1 MAQDFWGWL
10 GSLFGGGRSNKP
22 GGGSKSTGSSKAPS
36 KTSSRPPQSAPTA
49 PLSPFKGGGGGG
61 GGTKAFSAPRP
72 TTPQKDDEPSG
83 PGRAGMSVW
92 DAFIYGQNDSG
103 VERWKAD
110 NEERKADGRNGDA
123 WTDMWGGLGK
133 LMTPL
138 PATRERGDDHE
149 PQGLTP
155 GQSNRIFTA
164 NDALVEYEKREGLKP
179 GSLRTP
185 GTTPQYTANRA
196 LRQYE
201 RKEGLREGTV
211 SDVRATRDSI
221 PNPRPKNWSPYG
233 DDDTFYTKELSQEA
247 YAALTPRQRAAID
260 ANTALAQAIMA
271 DKAEYDANAKLATS
285 DKDYVS
291 GVKALFGEERG
302 SENYA
307 PRTLAVLQSLQNT
320 GTANVVGKSDFD
332 DYLTGSRLLRESDL
346 GEITDDNYSLYESG
360 ERDGLS
366 GRTRVGLRFSQAS
379 LETLSST
386 LSAGQALLDSL
397 RSTEEGNPFGAP
409 TAAIGFNPM
418 SERDNALNYLFDV
431 ASQRDSGL
439 SPEQFS
445 EVAGGI
451 EEEFKITPQEIRKY
465 LDTRLTAADYSSA
478 AGQVVSLGSDPSIAY
493 ITPDEFRSKYYGGN

>member
-22 GGGSKSTGSSKAPS
+22 GGGSKSTGSSKASS

-49 PLSPFKGGGGGG
+49 PPSPFKGGGGGG
-61 GGTKAFSAPRP
+61 GGGMKAFSAPRP

-110 NEERKADGRNGDA
+110 NEERKARRPSEESSGA
-123 WTDMWGGLGK
+123 
-133 LMTPL
+133 
-138 PATRERGDDHE
+138 
-149 PQGLTP
+149 GLTP
-155 GQSNRIFTA
+155 GQSNRITTA
-164 NDALVEYEKREGLKP
+164 NDVLVEYEKREGLKP
-179 GSLRTP
+179 GSLSTP
-185 GTTPQYTANRA
+185 GTTPQYTANEA

-247 YAALTPRQRAAID
+247 YAALAPRQRAAID

-320 GTANVVGKSDFD
+320 GTANVVGKSDLD
-332 DYLTGSRLLRESDL
+332 DYLTGRRLLREEDL

-397 RSTEEGNPFGAP
+397 RSTEKENLFGAP
-409 TAAIGFNPM
+409 TSAIGFNPT

-478 AGQVVSLGSDPSIAY
+478 AGQVVSLGGDPSIAY

>member
-10 GSLFGGGRSNKP
+10 GSLLGGGGDEPKKKTQKSKETSKRASSRTESNQP
-22 GGGSKSTGSSKAPS
+22 DWGFETSAPRAARRNNGSSVGGP
-36 KTSSRPPQSAPTA
+36 R
-49 PLSPFKGGGGGG
+49 GGGGGG
-61 GGTKAFSAPRP
+61 GGMRAFSVAAP
-72 TTPQKDDEPSG
+72 
-83 PGRAGMSVW
+83 AV
-92 DAFIYGQNDSG
+92 
-103 VERWKAD
+103 V
-110 NEERKADGRNGDA
+110 
-123 WTDMWGGLGK
+123 
-133 LMTPL
+133 L
-138 PATRERGDDHE
+138 PAAREEDEKE
-149 PQGLTP
+149 PAGTSEAQKNTTIP
-155 GQSNRIFTA
+155 YSDQEKR
-164 NDALVEYEKREGLKP
+164 DALKLFDSIADEAEARKEP
-179 GSLRTP
+179 GF
-185 GTTPQYTANRA
+185 NRA
-196 LRQYE
+196 KQEAEVVGNIGGRPPE
-201 RKEGLREGTV
+201 
-211 SDVRATRDSI
+211 S
-221 PNPRPKNWSPYG
+221 RPKNWSPYG

-247 YAALTPRQRAAID
+247 YAALAPRQRAAID

-320 GTANVVGKSDFD
+320 GTANVVGKSDLD
-332 DYLTGSRLLRESDL
+332 DYLTGRRLLREEDL

-409 TAAIGFNPM
+409 TAAIGFNPT

-451 EEEFKITPQEIRKY
+451 EEEFKIAPQEIRKY

-478 AGQVVSLGSDPSIAY
+478 AGQVVSLGGDPSIAY